1 MNRDQNKVRKWA
13 IKISKERELQVEK
26 TVYTKHLMWKYVL
39 LGVCKDSQGLDW
51 NEQEEII
58 GEEIKDGEK
67 SQVIMNL
74 VDHKQA
80 LHNLL
85 GEI

>member
-51 NEQEEII
+51 NELQTRLKWTGRNNRRRDQGWREVT
-58 GEEIKDGEK
+58 G
-67 SQVIMNL
+67 
-74 VDHKQA
+74 
-80 LHNLL
+80 HN
-85 GEI
+85 EPCRS